1 MKSIKTLVDKPEYM
15 HHAYFIPD
23 ALGFMKN
30 LKINPIVDR
39 MISVERGFN
48 TNPHAFNFP
57 SFHRNTNEVRKQLG
71 NRGII
76 AQTTPSS
83 RPKNTNAEARW
94 RIIINPSNTVIQGP
108 NILNTIVDPQTGYFV
123 MRGPTELTRTTD
135 EKTRFIEHFNNS
147 HPNVNKRAQI
157 IKRKLKQGEGVLFLN
172 TTLHR
177 PPPERTVG
185 QVRRQV
191 AYQTN
196 MTPYIMNVIQE
207 MKAKA
212 QYSAQPTSPTKAPMR
227 KRPSKSRPVNR
238 TRSGSP
244 KTSRSP
250 QSHSRSR
257 SRSRSR

>member
-23 ALGFMKN
+23 ALGFMNK
-30 LKINPIVDR
+30 LKTKGIDSFVDR
-39 MISVERGFN
+39 MLRVKRRFN
-48 TNPHAFNFP
+48 TNPHSFNFP
-57 SFHRNTNEVRKQLG
+57 SFHRNTSEVHVIG

-83 RPKNTNAEARW
+83 RPKNPNAEARW
-94 RIIINPSNTVIQGP
+94 RMIINPSNTDIQGP

-135 EKTRFIEHFNNS
+135 ETTRFIEHFNNS
-147 HPNVNKRAQI
+147 HPNVNNRAQI
-157 IKRKLKQGEGVLFLN
+157 IKSILKKGEGILFLN

-177 PPPERTVG
+177 PPPERKFG
-185 QVRRQV
+185 QVRQQV
-191 AYQTN
+191 AYETN
-196 MTPYIMNVIQE
+196 MTPKIMNVIQE

-212 QYSAQPTSPTKAPMR
+212 PP